1 MRQAPKESKRCR
13 QSNEIS
19 QLQHLAAF
27 YSSHRFSE
35 DSCVIKKKNIERIAY
50 NSNANIYGRK
60 LRWLTTP

>member
-35 DSCVIKKKNIERIAY
+35 DSCVIKKKKILKESRTIQMQTFMD
-50 NSNANIYGRK
+50 AN
-60 LRWLTTP
+60 